1 MNSYTYD
8 IVVREQ
14 ERLIEDPEI
23 EALYWNDEQT
33 NLMTQRVYS
42 SRRKPMLKC

>member
-14 ERLIEDPEI
+14 ERLIEDPEV
-23 EALYWNDEQT
+23 EALYWSDEQT
-33 NLMTQRVYS
+33 SLMSQQVYS
-42 SRRKPMLKC
+42 SRKNVY